1 MNKTISI
8 NPDLFKFS
16 NNRTSKKNK
25 ESSKSN
31 NNNNNNNGNNIKVRD
46 TKQDIDKRK
55 RLRKQHVLRFIRE
68 QQEQN
73 YRKLIDGDHSIKTNK
88 PDNNSNKSN
97 TDFDESMK
105 YLKTLTDSDNK
116 PNIHNQTLKQPFSSV
131 NNNIQMDIEP
141 VIHTKN
147 FDDCIIDDSNPT
159 LPLKQQPSWG
169 CLKNGTLPTYRNWK
183 NCTQKRPIDEQ
194 ITKPSINV
202 LPPNNI
208 IRNEKINEV
217 RSLINDSKISHKP
230 KNRYLNQ
237 KRTIRR
243 TYNLGKSKTKPTIS
257 VLISNKTI
265 RNNIMTKTQLMKQKS
280 IDEIKRFLVKNGF
293 IRVGTSAPN
302 DVLRKMY
309 ETASLMCGEIN
320 NHNPDNILYNYL
332 NNSMD

>member
-8 NPDLFKFS
+8 NPDLFKF

-25 ESSKSN
+25 DSLKN
-31 NNNNNNNGNNIKVRD
+31 NNNNNNNNIKVRN
-46 TKQDIDKRK
+46 TKQEIDKHK
-55 RLRKQHVLRFIRE
+55 RVRKQHVLRFIRE

-73 YRKLIDGDHSIKTNK
+73 YRKLLEGDYNIKTNK
-88 PDNNSNKSN
+88 SDNKSNNRSNESN

-116 PNIHNQTLKQPFSSV
+116 TNIHNQTLKQPFSIA
-131 NNNIQMDIEP
+131 NNNINNNIKMDIEP
-141 VIHTKN
+141 IIHTKK
-147 FDDCIIDDSNPT
+147 FDDCIINNSTPV
-159 LPLKQQPSWG
+159 LSLKQQPLWG
-169 CLKNGTLPTYRNWK
+169 CLKNGPLPTYRNWK
-183 NCTQKRPIDEQ
+183 NCTQKRPINEQ
-194 ITKPSINV
+194 I
-202 LPPNNI
+202 PNNI
-208 IRNEKINEV
+208 NRTEKINEI
-217 RSLINDSKISHKP
+217 RSVINDSKIPCKP

-243 TYNLGKSKTKPTIS
+243 TYNLGKSKSKPTIS

-320 NHNPDNILYNYL
+320 NHNTDNILYNYL